1 MKISAVK
8 LRTHLQPIL
17 GRDNDPRGEHSATV
31 NTLESEPVKLLP
43 TRSDAGSAGSSAQR
57 ARKLDLVAYR
67 AKNDR
72 RAGLVWQLAYNRY
85 QLSLRDS

>member
-1 MKISAVK
+1 M
-8 LRTHLQPIL
+8 QPIL
-17 GRDNDPRGEHSATV
+17 GRHNDPRGEHSATV

-43 TRSDAGSAGSSAQR
+43 TRSDAGSAGSFAQR

-72 RAGLVWQLAYNRY
+72 RADLVWQLAYNRY